1 MRTDGK
7 RFSLNRAAA
16 FCILL
21 LLVPFSGGCVGIAP
35 MLEQE
40 SNWQWQQYNPEYR
53 PLHPSDRERGVT
65 F

>member
-7 RFSLNRAAA
+7 RFALNRAAA
-16 FCILL
+16 FFILL
-21 LLVPFSGGCVGIAP
+21 LLVLGSGGCVGIAP
-35 MLEQE
+35 TLEQE
-40 SNWQWQQYNPEYR
+40 SNWQWKRYNPEYR